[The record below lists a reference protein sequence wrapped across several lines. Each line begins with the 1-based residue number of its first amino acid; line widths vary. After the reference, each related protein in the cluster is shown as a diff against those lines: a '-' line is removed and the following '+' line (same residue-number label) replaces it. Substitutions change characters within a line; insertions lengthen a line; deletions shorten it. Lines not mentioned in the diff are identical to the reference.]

1 MALSMSPADPVKRP
15 ATMPTDRK
23 DDPGANLAMTGRF
36 AALSTWSALPGGAGR
51 NPREPAD
58 GSREQEYVRMLKTL
72 LGNVHGMVY
81 RARDDADWT
90 MEFVSE
96 GCLRVTGYEP
106 RDLMFNGRVSYESLT
121 HPEDLLWVRE
131 AVREALRRRE
141 AFDIEYRI
149 VHADGGI
156 RWVWERGI
164 GVQDSEGRI
173 VAVEGLIQDITE
185 RRNAVQALR
194 EAERRYRGLFDNA
207 IEGIFRTTA
216 EGHYLDAN
224 PALAQ
229 IYGFDST
236 AELIASLRDIGRQ
249 LYVDPQRREEFM
261 RIMRA
266 RGSVSGFESQVY
278 RKNGDIIW
286 ISENARAVYDEDGR
300 LVGYEGTA
308 EDITERK
315 LYQARIEQQAN
326 YDTLTGLANRSLLQD
341 RLEQALLV
349 AGSHNSPVGTQLAVA
364 FVDLDR
370 FKYINDSLG
379 HHVGDELLKTM
390 ADRLES
396 CVRECDTVARL
407 GGDEFVV
414 LLTGHSAPDQI
425 RVIVERML
433 AVVTQPWITEHGE
446 FNVSCSIGVALY
458 PSDGTDAQTLLKH
471 ADSAMYRA
479 KESGRN
485 NFQFFTRELNALM
498 TERLAMESSL
508 RRALERNQF
517 MLHYQPRVDLST
529 GRIIGAEALIRWQ
542 LPEQGVVPPAKFIPL
557 AEETGL
563 IVPIG
568 KWVLKEACAQNK
580 AWQDAGLTPIVV
592 SVNVSARQFRQD
604 NLVRTVS
611 EVLEETGLEPR
622 YLELELTESMV
633 MHDAPQLVAMLG
645 ELKRLGVQIA
655 VDDFGTGYSSL
666 SYLKRFPVD
675 RLKVDRS
682 FVEHLATDADDA
694 AIVRAI
700 ITLGHNLG
708 LKVVAEGVELA
719 EQVEF
724 LRLNCCDEA
733 QGFIYCQPVEGSELA
748 ASLAKSGSTG

>member
-1 MALSMSPADPVKRP
+1 MSSADSLKRP
-15 ATMPTDRK
+15 AMKPGDRE
-23 DDPGANLAMTGRF
+23 DPGANSALTGRF
-36 AALSTWSALPGGAGR
+36 AALTPWSALPGGAGR
-51 NPREPAD
+51 STREPAE

-72 LGNVHGMVY
+72 LSNVHGMVY
-81 RARDDADWT
+81 RCRDDANWT

-96 GCLRVTGYEP
+96 GCQRVTGYEQ
-106 RDLMFNGRVSYESLT
+106 RELMFNGPVSYDSLT
-121 HPEDLLWVRE
+121 HPEDQLWVRE
-131 AVREALRRRE
+131 AVREALTQNLP
-141 AFDIEYRI
+141 FDIEYRI
-149 VHADGGI
+149 THADGGT

-164 GVQDSEGRI
+164 GVHDNEGRVI
-173 VAVEGLIQDITE
+173 AVEGLIQDITE

-207 IEGIFRTTA
+207 IEGIFRTTGD
-216 EGHYLDAN
+216 GHYLDAN
-224 PALAQ
+224 PALAH
-229 IYGFDST
+229 IYGFDSPR
-236 AELIASLRDIGRQ
+236 ELISSLRDIGRQ

-261 RIMRA
+261 RIVRA

-278 RKNGDIIW
+278 RRNGDIIW
-286 ISENARAVYDEDGR
+286 ISENARAVFDDEGT
-300 LVGYEGTA
+300 LQSYEGTV
-308 EDITERK
+308 EDVTDRK
-315 LYQARIEQQAN
+315 LYQSRIEQQAN

-341 RLEQALLV
+341 RLEQALLSASTYNTRV
-349 AGSHNSPVGTQLAVA
+349 AVA

-379 HHVGDELLKTM
+379 HHVGDELLRTM

-396 CVRECDTVARL
+396 CVRDCDTVARL

-414 LLTGHSAPDQI
+414 LITGQTTTDLVRNI
-425 RVIVERML
+425 IERML
-433 AVVTQPWITEHGE
+433 AVVSQPWITEHGE

-458 PSDGTDAQTLLKH
+458 PSDGADAQTLLKH

-498 TERLAMESSL
+498 LERLAMESSL
-508 RRALERNQF
+508 RRALERDQF
-517 MLHYQPRVDLST
+517 MLEYQPRVDLHT
-529 GRIIGAEALIRWQ
+529 GKIIGAEALIRWV
-542 LPEQGVVPPAKFIPL
+542 LPEQGVVQPARFIPL

-568 KWVLKEACAQNK
+568 KWVLKAACAQNK
-580 AWQDAGLTPIVV
+580 AWQQAGLEPIVV

-604 NLVRTVS
+604 NLVRTVA
-611 EVLEETGLEPR
+611 EVLDETGLESR
-622 YLELELTESMV
+622 YLEIELTESMV
-633 MHDAPQLVAMLG
+633 MHDAEQLVAMLG
-645 ELKRLGVQIA
+645 ELKRLGVQIS

-682 FVEHLATDADDA
+682 FVEHLATDSDDA
-694 AIVRAI
+694 TIVRAI

-708 LKVVAEGVELA
+708 LKVVAEGVELP
-719 EQVEF
+719 EQLDF
-724 LRLNCCDEA
+724 LRLNHCDEA
-733 QGFIYCQPVEGSELA
+733 QGFIYCRPVDSHELA
-748 ASLAKSGSTG
+748 QKLIEVNSRTP

>member
-1 MALSMSPADPVKRP
+1 MSTADKPRRAPVTRARDDTDDAAGTAL
-15 ATMPTDRK
+15 
-23 DDPGANLAMTGRF
+23 TGRF
-36 AALSTWSALPGGAGR
+36 AVLNSWSGFPGGVGR
-51 NPREPAD
+51 DPRDTAD
-58 GSREQEYVRMLKTL
+58 PSSREAEYMRMLKTL
-72 LGNVHGMVY
+72 LGNVDGMVY
-81 RARDDADWT
+81 RCRVDADWT

-96 GCLRVTGYEP
+96 GCVRVTGYHP
-106 RDLMFNGRVSYESLT
+106 RDLMYNGLVSYESVT
-121 HPEDLLWVRE
+121 HSEDQVWVRE
-131 AVREALRRRE
+131 AVRNALESRVP
-141 AFDIEYRI
+141 FDLEYRI
-149 VHADGGI
+149 VHKDGDI
-156 RWVWERGI
+156 RWVWERGTA
-164 GVQDSEGRI
+164 VLDEQGRVI
-173 VAVEGLIQDITE
+173 AVEGLIQDITE

-224 PALAQ
+224 PALAN
-229 IYGFDST
+229 IYGFGSPQDLMT
-236 AELIASLRDIGRQ
+236 SLRDIGRQ

-261 RIMRA
+261 RIVRA

-286 ISENARAVYDEDGR
+286 ISENARALFDTDGR
-300 LVGYEGTA
+300 CIGYEGTV
-308 EDITERK
+308 EDVTDRK

-341 RLEQALLV
+341 RLEQALIT
-349 AGSHNSPVGTQLAVA
+349 AGSYNSRLAVV

-370 FKYINDSLG
+370 FKFINDSLG
-379 HHVGDELLKTM
+379 HHIGDRLLKTM

-396 CVRECDTVARL
+396 CVRDCDTVARL

-414 LLTGHSAPDQI
+414 LVTGQAAPDQV
-425 RVIVERML
+425 RAVVERML
-433 AVVTQPWITEHGE
+433 AVVSQPWIIEQGE
-446 FNVSCSIGVALY
+446 FNVSCSVGVALF
-458 PSDGTDAQTLLKH
+458 PNDGTDAQTLLKH

-485 NFQFFTRELNALM
+485 NFQFFTRELNTLM
-498 TERLAMESSL
+498 TERLEMESRL
-508 RRALERNQF
+508 RRALERDQF
-517 MLHYQPRVDLST
+517 LLHYQPRVDLGN
-529 GRIIGAEALIRWQ
+529 GRIIGAEALLRWK
-542 LPEQGVVPPAKFIPL
+542 LPEHGIIAPGRFIAL

-568 KWVLKEACAQNK
+568 KWVLKQACAQNK
-580 AWQDAGLTPIVV
+580 AWQDAGLEPIVV

-604 NLVRTVS
+604 NLVRTVA
-611 EVLEETGLEPR
+611 EVLEETGLDAK

-633 MHDAPQLVAMLG
+633 MHDAAQLVAMLG
-645 ELKRLGVQIA
+645 ELKRLGVQIS

-682 FVEHLATDADDA
+682 FVEHLGTDADDA
-694 AIVRAI
+694 TIVRAI

-708 LKVVAEGVELA
+708 LKVVAEGVEQDD
-719 EQVEF
+719 QVSF
-724 LRLNCCDEA
+724 LRLNQCDEA
-733 QGFIYCQPVEGSELA
+733 QGFIFCRPIESGALA
-748 ASLAKSGSTG
+748 QRLTRLGG

>member
-1 MALSMSPADPVKRP
+1 MSSGEFLKRSAMKPGDIKDETGATAL
-15 ATMPTDRK
+15 
-23 DDPGANLAMTGRF
+23 TGRF
-36 AALSTWSALPGGAGR
+36 AALLSWSALPGGAGR
-51 NPREPAD
+51 TPREPAD

-72 LGNVHGMVY
+72 LSNVHGMVY
-81 RARDDADWT
+81 RCRDDAEWT

-96 GCLRVTGYEP
+96 GCHRVTGYEP

-121 HPEDLLWVRE
+121 HPEDQLWVRE
-131 AVREALRRRE
+131 AIREALKQGVP
-141 AFDIEYRI
+141 FDLEYRI
-149 VHADGGI
+149 VHSDGGV

-164 GVQDSEGRI
+164 GVTDGESHVI
-173 VAVEGLIQDITE
+173 AVEGLIQDITE
-185 RRNAVQALR
+185 RRSAVQALR

-207 IEGIFRTTA
+207 IEGIFRTTGD
-216 EGHYLDAN
+216 GHYLDAN
-224 PALAQ
+224 PALAN
-229 IYGFDST
+229 IYGFDSP
-236 AELIASLRDIGRQ
+236 AELMASLRDIGRQ

-261 RIMRA
+261 RIVRA

-278 RKNGDIIW
+278 RKTGDVIW
-286 ISENARAVYDEDGR
+286 ISENARAVVDDHGR
-300 LVGYEGTA
+300 VMLYEGTV
-308 EDITERK
+308 EDVTERK

-326 YDTLTGLANRSLLQD
+326 FDTLTGLANRSLLQD
-341 RLEQALLV
+341 RLEQALLTASSLNTRV
-349 AGSHNSPVGTQLAVA
+349 AVA

-379 HHVGDELLKTM
+379 HHVGDELLRTM

-396 CVRECDTVARL
+396 CVRDCDTVARL

-414 LLTGHSAPDQI
+414 LITGQSAPDLV
-425 RVIVERML
+425 RTIVERML
-433 AVVTQPWITEHGE
+433 AVVTQPWVTEHGE
-446 FNVSCSIGVALY
+446 FNVSCSIGVALF
-458 PSDGTDAQTLLKH
+458 PNDGADARTLLKH

-485 NFQFFTRELNALM
+485 NFQFFTRELNTLM

-508 RRALERNQF
+508 RRALERDQF
-517 MLHYQPRVDLST
+517 LLEYQPRVDLTT
-529 GRIIGAEALIRWQ
+529 GRIIGAEVLIRWQ
-542 LPEQGVVPPAKFIPL
+542 LPEQGVIAPGKFIPL

-568 KWVLKEACAQNK
+568 KWVMKAACAQNK
-580 AWQDAGLTPIVV
+580 AWQAAGLEPIVV

-611 EVLEETGLEPR
+611 EVLEETGLEAR
-622 YLELELTESMV
+622 YLEIELTESMV
-633 MHDAPQLVAMLG
+633 MHDAAQLVAMLG
-645 ELKRLGVQIA
+645 ELKRLGVQIS

-682 FVEHLATDADDA
+682 FVEHLATDSDDA
-694 AIVRAI
+694 IIVRAI

-708 LKVVAEGVELA
+708 LKVVAEGVEQQ
-719 EQVEF
+719 EQLNF
-724 LRLNCCDEA
+724 LRLNHCDEA
-733 QGFIYCQPVEGSELA
+733 QGFIYCRPIEGGKLA
-748 ASLAKSGSTG
+748 ERLTKT

>member
-1 MALSMSPADPVKRP
+1 M
-15 ATMPTDRK
+15 
-23 DDPGANLAMTGRF
+23 
-36 AALSTWSALPGGAGR
+36 
-51 NPREPAD
+51 
-58 GSREQEYVRMLKTL
+58 RMLKTL
-72 LGNVHGMVY
+72 LGNVDGMVY
-81 RARDDADWT
+81 RCRPDAEWT

-96 GCLRVTGYEP
+96 GCVRVTGYSP
-106 RDLMFNGRVSYESLT
+106 RDLMYNGLASYESIT
-121 HPEDLLWVRE
+121 HPEDQLWVRE
-131 AVREALRRRE
+131 SVLHALESRGP
-141 AFDIEYRI
+141 FDLEYRI
-149 VHADGGI
+149 VHKDGSV
-156 RWVWERGI
+156 RWVWERGT
-164 GVQDSEGRI
+164 GVRNDEGRVI
-173 VAVEGLIQDITE
+173 AVEGLIQDITE

-216 EGHYLDAN
+216 EGHFLDAN
-224 PALAQ
+224 PALAN
-229 IYGFDST
+229 IYGFASPQ
-236 AELIASLRDIGRQ
+236 ELMTSMRDIGRQ

-261 RIMRA
+261 RIVRA

-286 ISENARAVYDEDGR
+286 ISENARALFDADGKC
-300 LVGYEGTA
+300 VGYEGTV

-341 RLEQALLV
+341 RLEQALLT
-349 AGSHNSPVGTQLAVA
+349 ATSYNSRLAVA

-370 FKYINDSLG
+370 FKFINDSLG
-379 HHVGDELLKTM
+379 HHIGDKLLKVM

-414 LLTGHSAPDQI
+414 LLTGQTAPDQV
-425 RVIVERML
+425 RAVVERML
-433 AVVTQPWITEHGE
+433 AVVSQPWIIEQGE
-446 FNVSCSIGVALY
+446 FNISCSIGVALF
-458 PSDGTDAQTLLKH
+458 PNDGTDAQTLLKH

-485 NFQFFTRELNALM
+485 NFQFFTRELNTLM
-498 TERLAMESSL
+498 TERLELESRL
-508 RRALERNQF
+508 RRALERDQF
-517 MLHYQPRVDLST
+517 LLHYQPRVELCT
-529 GRIIGAEALIRWQ
+529 GRIIGAEALIRWK
-542 LPEQGVVPPAKFIPL
+542 LPEQGIVAPGRFIPL

-568 KWVLKEACAQNK
+568 KWVLKQACAQNK
-580 AWQDAGLTPIVV
+580 AWQDAGLEPIVV

-604 NLVRTVS
+604 NLVRTIA
-611 EVLEETGLEPR
+611 EVLEETGLDAR
-622 YLELELTESMV
+622 YLEIELTESMV
-633 MHDAPQLVAMLG
+633 MHDAAQLVAMLD
-645 ELKRLGVQIA
+645 EIKRLGVQIS

-682 FVEHLATDADDA
+682 FVEQLATDDDDA

-708 LKVVAEGVELA
+708 LKVVAEGVEQD
-719 EQVEF
+719 EQVNF
-724 LRLNCCDEA
+724 LRLNHCDEA
-733 QGFIYCQPVEGSELA
+733 QGFIFCRPIEAAALA
-748 ASLAKSGSTG
+748 ARLNRV

>member
-1 MALSMSPADPVKRP
+1 MSPADPLKRP
-15 ATMPTDRK
+15 PATPADRK
-23 DDPGANLAMTGRF
+23 EETGANLALTGRF
-36 AALSTWSALPGGAGR
+36 AALSSWSALPGGVGR
-51 NPREPAD
+51 NPREPAE

-72 LGNVHGMVY
+72 LSNVDGMVY
-81 RARDDADWT
+81 RCRDDADWT

-106 RDLMFNGRVSYESLT
+106 RDLMFNGRISYESLT
-121 HPEDLLWVRE
+121 HAEDQLWVRE
-131 AVREALRRRE
+131 SVREALNRRE
-141 AFDIEYRI
+141 GFDLEYRI
-149 VHADGGI
+149 VHADGGV

-164 GVQDSEGRI
+164 GVQDGEGRI

-216 EGHYLDAN
+216 DGQYLDAN

-229 IYGFDST
+229 IYGFGST
-236 AELIASLRDIGRQ
+236 AELMTSLRDIGRQ

-266 RGSVSGFESQVY
+266 RGSVTGFESQVY

-286 ISENARAVYDEDGR
+286 ISENARAVFDEDGR
-300 LVGYEGTA
+300 LESYEGTV
-308 EDITERK
+308 EDVTERK

-341 RLEQALLV
+341 RLEQALLT
-349 AGSHNSPVGTQLAVA
+349 ANSYGTQVAVA

-379 HHVGDELLKTM
+379 HHVGDELLRTM

-396 CVRECDTVARL
+396 CVRGCDTVARL

-425 RVIVERML
+425 RNIVERML
-433 AVVTQPWITEHGE
+433 AVVTQPWISEHGE

-458 PSDGTDAQTLLKH
+458 PSDGADARTLLKH

-485 NFQFFTRELNALM
+485 NYQFFTRELNALM
-498 TERLAMESSL
+498 IERLAMESSL
-508 RRALERNQF
+508 RRALERDQF
-517 MLHYQPRVDLST
+517 LLDYQPRVDLGT
-529 GRIIGAEALIRWQ
+529 GRIIGAEALIRWK
-542 LPEQGVVPPAKFIPL
+542 LPEQGIVAPGKFIPL

-568 KWVLKEACAQNK
+568 KWVLKAACAQNK
-580 AWQDAGLTPIVV
+580 AWQDAGLAPIVV

-604 NLVRTVS
+604 NLVRTVA
-611 EVLEETGLEPR
+611 EVLEETGLGAR

-655 VDDFGTGYSSL
+655 LDDFGTGYSSL

-694 AIVRAI
+694 TIVRAI

-708 LKVVAEGVELA
+708 LKVVAEGVELP
-719 EQVEF
+719 EQVDF
-724 LRLNCCDEA
+724 LRLNRCDEA
-733 QGFIYCQPVEGSELA
+733 QGFIYCPPIEPTELA
-748 ASLAKSGSTG
+748 ARLAKRA